1 MEWDVSSGD
10 LESKQAEAAR
20 LKRERH
26 EMEKKLKL
34 YESKVLQA
42 DQSDGESMAEKAA
55 AREAFLQQKRVELE
69 SRCVLHR
76 NEAQTDSY
84 HLFLVKG
91 CWKSNSQM
99 NLLQES

>member
-1 MEWDVSSGD
+1 MSSGD

-69 SRCVLHR
+69 SRCALHR
-76 NEAQTDSY
+76 NEARTDSY
-84 HLFLVKG
+84 HPLLVKG
-91 CWKSNSQM
+91 
-99 NLLQES
+99 